1 MGLWHGFISP
11 VTFVISIFSRN
22 VRLYEV
28 HNNGTWYNFGFVL
41 GAGPLPERRHP
52 GPEEKEVLTFI
63 AAVVFVAAFVRSAL
77 GFGDAVVA
85 MPLLA
90 MAMGLRTATPLV
102 AFMGPTISLLILAR
116 DWRKVEFKTAG
127 RLIVATLLGIPVGV
141 YGLARLPEAP
151 LKIAL
156 GLVILLYGA
165 VRARQAGGEA
175 PRARRRTFP
184 WLVGWSAGVL
194 GGAYNTNG
202 PPIVAYGMLK
212 GWPPESFRA
221 TLQGYFL
228 PTGLAILAG
237 HGLAGLWT
245 GTVLRS
251 YLYSLPAIVLGVILG
266 GLLHKKLTQALF
278 VKLVYASLAVMGAVM
293 LLREL

>member
-1 MGLWHGFISP
+1 
-11 VTFVISIFSRN
+11 
-22 VRLYEV
+22 
-28 HNNGTWYNFGFVL
+28 
-41 GAGPLPERRHP
+41 
-52 GPEEKEVLTFI
+52 
-63 AAVVFVAAFVRSAL
+63 
-77 GFGDAVVA
+77 

-90 MAMGLRTATPLV
+90 MALGLRTATPLV

-116 DWRKVEFKTAG
+116 DWRKVEFKAAG
-127 RLIVATLLGIPVGV
+127 RLIAATLLGIPVGI

-151 LKIAL
+151 LKVAL
-156 GLVILLYGA
+156 GLVILLYGVFGL
-165 VRARQAGGEA
+165 VRPGARL
-175 PRARRRTFP
+175 RREKATFP

-212 GWPPESFRA
+212 GWPSESFRA

-251 YLYSLPAIVLGVILG
+251 YLYSLPAIMLGVILG

>member
-1 MGLWHGFISP
+1 LTLVAG
-11 VTFVISIFSRN
+11 
-22 VRLYEV
+22 
-28 HNNGTWYNFGFVL
+28 VL
-41 GAGPLPERRHP
+41 FA
-52 GPEEKEVLTFI
+52 
-63 AAVVFVAAFVRSAL
+63 AAFIRSAL

-90 MAMGLRTATPLV
+90 MAVGLRTATPLV
-102 AFMGPTISLLILAR
+102 AFVGPTISILILAR
-116 DWRKVEFKTAG
+116 DWRRVEFRSAG
-127 RLIVATLLGIPVGV
+127 PLIAATLLGIPVGI

-156 GLVILLYGA
+156 GSVILLYGLFGL
-165 VRARQAGGEA
+165 ARPGTRLE
-175 PRARRRTFP
+175 RERTAFP
-184 WLVGWSAGVL
+184 WIVGWTAGVL

-202 PPIVAYGMLK
+202 PPIVAYGMLR

-245 GTVLRS
+245 GTVLKT
-251 YLYSLPAIVLGVILG
+251 YLYSLPAIVLGVLLG
-266 GLLHKKLTQALF
+266 GLLNKKLSHALF
-278 VKLVYASLAVMGAVM
+278 AKLVYASLAVMGAVL

>member
-1 MGLWHGFISP
+1 
-11 VTFVISIFSRN
+11 
-22 VRLYEV
+22 
-28 HNNGTWYNFGFVL
+28 
-41 GAGPLPERRHP
+41 
-52 GPEEKEVLTFI
+52 LTFI

-90 MAMGLRTATPLV
+90 MAVGLRTATPLV

-116 DWRKVEFKTAG
+116 DWRKVEFKAAG

-141 YGLARLPEAP
+141 FGLARLPEAP
-151 LKIAL
+151 LKVVL
-156 GLVILLYGA
+156 GLVILLYGLFGL
-165 VRARQAGGEA
+165 VKPGARL
-175 PRARRRTFP
+175 AREKPAFP

-251 YLYSLPAIVLGVILG
+251 YLYSLPAIGLGVVLG
-266 GLLHKKLTQALF
+266 GLLHKKLRHALF
-278 VKLVYASLAVMGAVM
+278 AKLVYASLAVMGAVM
-293 LLREL
+293 LLRELV